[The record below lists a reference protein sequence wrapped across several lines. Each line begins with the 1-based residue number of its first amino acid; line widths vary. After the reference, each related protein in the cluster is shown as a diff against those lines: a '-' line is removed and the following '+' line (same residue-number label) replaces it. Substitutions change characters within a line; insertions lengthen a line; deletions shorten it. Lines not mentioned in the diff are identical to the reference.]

1 MKELL
6 KIINEIADDMEF
18 IPNIGKDLNISIV
31 QEEKSVVIRISSSNM
46 NDIEYPQNPVS
57 IEEVT
62 LQLNHLLQTRKI
74 LESILK
80 PEKSTLY
87 GSIENKQPP
96 MKKTF
101 IDELASILEEH
112 IENTDFNVTML

>member
-87 GSIENKQPP
+87 GSIEVKQPP
-96 MKKTF
+96 M
-101 IDELASILEEH
+101 
-112 IENTDFNVTML
+112 